1 MPLVKKLEKQGNRL
15 FKRRGEIPIIFLIVG
30 LAVFIRFDVDKI
42 YNYSNET
49 YWYFC
54 LCISLFGLLIRI
66 VTVGYSANG
75 TSGRNT
81 NEGHVADEL
90 NTVGMYSLMRNPL
103 YVGNFFMWL
112 GLTLLIKNVWFVFI
126 VIFLFWLYYGCIIL
140 SEEKFLIHKY
150 GIAFTNWSA
159 ATPAIIPNFLKWKKP
174 AMNFNFKKVLRQEKN
189 GFAAL
194 FILFGLFYEIHCCII
209 NKKFVLEISFWS
221 VAAAISG
228 LLYLFLRFLKYR
240 TRLLQ
245 NH

>member
-1 MPLVKKLEKQGNRL
+1 MEKLGNWF
-15 FKRRGEIPIIFLIVG
+15 FKRRGEIPVLFLIAG
-30 LAVFIRFDVDKI
+30 LVVFIWFDVHGGYK
-42 YNYSNET
+42 YSNES
-49 YWYFC
+49 YWYIC

-66 VTVGYSANG
+66 FTIGYTHNG

-90 NTVGMYSLMRNPL
+90 NRAGMYSLMRHPL

-112 GLTLLIKNVWFVFI
+112 GLILLIKNVWFVFTI
-126 VIFLFWLYYGCIIL
+126 IFLFWIYYGCIIL

-159 ATPAIIPNFLKWKKP
+159 VTPAIIPNFLKWKKP

-194 FILFGLFYEIHCCII
+194 FILFGLFYEIHCCATS
-209 NKKFVLEISFWS
+209 KKFILEISFWS
-221 VAAAISG
+221 VAAAISS
-228 LLYLFLRFLKYR
+228 LLYLLLRFLKYR
-240 TRLLQ
+240 THLLQ